1 MPLSYPAAG
10 FSDETAFNKWLRSRI
25 RGRGYQCIHVREAD
39 FPGPL
44 DLVAW
49 RTVPCVNPGCDHSAD
64 TVVWIELK
72 LDDRVVEPSQIEF
85 MRAQQREGVGYCVVR
100 YRHDTEI
107 FEVSRLDREAKKL
120 ETIFSTPDE
129 NELLKVIL

>member
-1 MPLSYPAAG
+1 MPLSHRAAG
-10 FSDETAFNKWLRSRI
+10 FTDETAFNKWLRSQI

-44 DLVAW
+44 DLVVW
-49 RTVPCVNPGCDHSAD
+49 KRRTCVGCDHSTD
-64 TVVWIELK
+64 RVFWIELK

-85 MRAQQREGVGYCVVR
+85 MRAQQREGVSYCVVR

>member
-1 MPLSYPAAG
+1 MPLSYPAEG
-10 FSDETAFNKWLRSRI
+10 FTDETAFNKWLRSRI

-49 RTVPCVNPGCDHSAD
+49 RTRPCVNPAD
-64 TVVWIELK
+64 TVIWIELK

-85 MRAQQREGVGYCVVR
+85 MRAQQREGVSYCVVR
-100 YRHDTEI
+100 YRHDTEF

-120 ETIFSTPDE
+120 EIIFSTPDE
-129 NELLKVIL
+129 NELLKVII